1 MTKKVKEIL
10 ISVVFML
17 VGIFIYLQAMNIEPL
32 MKNELGSG
40 YFPKVVTGTMI
51 VLSILNLFLNLKKT
65 HIEDK
70 NNTKSDL
77 FGGLSTIA
85 LIGIYSLLYQK
96 VGFLIG
102 TSLYLF
108 LQILILAPKEKRN
121 IMLFAI
127 ISVVFSV
134 FVYYLFTRIINMPL
148 PKGIFGF

>member
-17 VGIFIYLQAMNIEPL
+17 VGIFIYIQAMNIEPL

-40 YFPKVVTGTMI
+40 YFPKVVAGTMI

-65 HIEDK
+65 HIEDE

>member
-17 VGIFIYLQAMNIEPL
+17 VGIFIYLQAMNIKPL

-40 YFPKVVTGTMI
+40 YFPKVVAGTMI
-51 VLSILNLFLNLKKT
+51 VLSILNIFLNLRKT
-65 HIEDK
+65 HIEDENK
-70 NNTKSDL
+70 TKSDL

>member
-40 YFPKVVTGTMI
+40 YFPKVVAGTMI
-51 VLSILNLFLNLKKT
+51 VLSILNLFLNLKNT
-65 HIEDK
+65 HIEDE

>member
-17 VGIFIYLQAMNIEPL
+17 VGIFIYLQAMNIKPL

-40 YFPKVVTGTMI
+40 YFPKVVAGTMI

-65 HIEDK
+65 HIEDE

-102 TSLYLF
+102 TSIYLF

>member
-17 VGIFIYLQAMNIEPL
+17 VGIFIYLQAMNIKPL

-40 YFPKVVTGTMI
+40 YFPKVVAGTMI
-51 VLSILNLFLNLKKT
+51 VLSILNIFLNLRKT
-65 HIEDK
+65 HIEDENK
-70 NNTKSDL
+70 TKSDL
-77 FGGLSTIA
+77 FGGLSTIG

>member
-40 YFPKVVTGTMI
+40 YFPKVVAGTMI

-65 HIEDK
+65 HIEDE

>member
-17 VGIFIYLQAMNIEPL
+17 VGIFIYLQAMNIKPL

-40 YFPKVVTGTMI
+40 YFPKVVAGTMI
-51 VLSILNLFLNLKKT
+51 VLSILNIFLNLRKT
-65 HIEDK
+65 HIEDES
-70 NNTKSDL
+70 NTKSDL

-85 LIGIYSLLYQK
+85 LIGIYSFLYQK

-102 TSLYLF
+102 TSIYLF

>member
-17 VGIFIYLQAMNIEPL
+17 IGIFIYLQAMNIEPL

-40 YFPKVVTGTMI
+40 YFPKVVAGTMI

-65 HIEDK
+65 HIEDE

>member
-40 YFPKVVTGTMI
+40 YFPKVVAGTMI

-65 HIEDK
+65 HIEDE

-134 FVYYLFTRIINMPL
+134 LVYYLFTRIINMPL